1 MWTLIIIA
9 AIALFAYSHIKKKKY
24 EAEAK
29 KWTVEH
35 RAEQERSAKRIRWK
49 DLT

>member
-9 AIALFAYSHIKKKKY
+9 VIALFAYSHMKKKKH
-24 EAEAK
+24 EAAAK
-29 KWTVEH
+29 KWSVEH
-35 RAEQERSAKRIRWK
+35 RRDQERSSKRIRWK

>member
-9 AIALFAYSHIKKKKY
+9 AIALFAFSHIKKKRY
-24 EAEAK
+24 EAKAK
-29 KWTVEH
+29 KWSVEH
-35 RAEQERSAKRIRWK
+35 RHEQANSPKRIRWK